1 MPPSDNGQTP
11 RAILE
16 RIFGYR
22 SFRGQQAAVVDWVS
36 EGGNALVLMPT
47 GGGKSL
53 CYQIPA
59 LVRTGLAVVISP
71 LIALMHDQVTA
82 LRQQGV
88 RAAALNSSLDPA
100 ERIEVE
106 QAIEAG
112 TLDLLYVAP
121 ERLLSGDLL
130 NRLSRRPV
138 ALFAIDEAHCVSQ
151 WGHDFRPEYLQ
162 LGILGERF
170 PAVPR
175 VALTA
180 TADTRTRE
188 EIQRQLLPAD
198 ARVFVSS
205 FDRPNIR
212 YHVGVKEKPREQLL
226 RFIRERHA
234 GESGIVYC
242 MSRRATEQIADWL
255 NARDIPALAYHAGI
269 DPAQRQAHQGR
280 FLREDGLVMVATVAF
295 GMGIDKPDVRFVAHL
310 DLPKTLEAY
319 YQETGRAG
327 RDGLPAEAWLIY
339 GLQDI
344 YRLRQMSAEST
355 AGDDHKRRE
364 HQRLE
369 ALLGFC
375 ETTGCRRPALL
386 GHFSETHAGEC
397 GNCDNCLTPPA
408 TWDATDAARRVL
420 SCVYRT
426 GQRFGAKHVID
437 VLRGTDDERIRRL
450 GHDQL
455 TTWGI
460 GQDLAAG
467 LWQSVIRQLLAHGLL
482 APDPNGHGGL
492 QLTDA
497 CRPVLRGETRIEL
510 REDALPT
517 RQRPSRQRIEAA
529 DVAADPDTWA
539 TLRAERRRL
548 AEAEGVPPY
557 IIFHDATLLAMLE
570 QQPRNL
576 AEMADVP
583 GVGAHKLS
591 RYGEAFL
598 AALAA
603 SPSTSGA

>member
-1 MPPSDNGQTP
+1 
-11 RAILE
+11 
-16 RIFGYR
+16 
-22 SFRGQQAAVVDWVS
+22 
-36 EGGNALVLMPT
+36 
-47 GGGKSL
+47 
-53 CYQIPA
+53 
-59 LVRTGLAVVISP
+59 VRDGLAVVISP

-88 RAAALNSSLDPA
+88 RAAALNPSLDPA
-100 ERIEVE
+100 QRIEVE

-112 TLDLLYVAP
+112 SLDLLYVAP
-121 ERLLSGDLL
+121 ERLLSSDLL
-130 NRLSRRPV
+130 NRLSRRPI

-205 FDRPNIR
+205 FDRSNIT
-212 YHVGVKEKPREQLL
+212 YHIGVKDKPREQLL
-226 RFIRERHA
+226 RFIRDRHA

-269 DPAQRQAHQGR
+269 DAAQRQAHQGR

-355 AGDDHKRRE
+355 AGDEHKRRE

-386 GHFSETHAGEC
+386 GHFSETYAGEC

-437 VLRGTDDERIRRL
+437 VLRGADDERIRRL

-455 TTWGI
+455 STWGI
-460 GQDLAAG
+460 GQDLAPG
-467 LWQSVIRQLLAHGLL
+467 RWQSIIRQLLAHGLL

-497 CRPVLRGETRIEL
+497 CRPILRDETRITL
-510 REDALPT
+510 REDTLPS
-517 RQRPSRQRIEAA
+517 RQRPSRGRIEAA

-548 AEAEGVPPY
+548 AEVEGVPPY
-557 IIFHDATLLAMLE
+557 VIFHDATLLAMLE

-583 GVGAHKLS
+583 GVGAHKLK

>member
-170 PAVPR
+170 SAVPR

-437 VLRGTDDERIRRL
+437 VLRGADDERIRRL

-460 GQDLAAG
+460 GQDLATG